1 MSHVM
6 ANLPKA
12 LFTLMRFRCHGKRV
26 DPFASTLPFWC
37 VLNCPHVVTQVE
49 LYAHATNTRA
59 CDILQPTWY
68 IWCHLFHF
76 DALRPFSTV
85 HTNTIWTR
93 FRFGPLSRVFSNW
106 CASDENTQ
114 RISVDRRPKR
124 IEMYAFHENALVWTR
139 LKLWASVRWTSISS
153 RFFHKIVGISGEIV
167 AYQELLC
174 EVTQVPSSGATT
186 KTTEKRK

>member
-1 MSHVM
+1 MLWRKMNSMRMLQTHAPVIFY
-6 ANLPKA
+6 NPRDTYDVIFFL
-12 LFTLMRFRCHGKRV
+12 LML
-26 DPFASTLPFWC
+26 S
-37 VLNCPHVVTQVE
+37 
-49 LYAHATNTRA
+49 
-59 CDILQPTWY
+59 
-68 IWCHLFHF
+68 
-76 DALRPFSTV
+76 RPFSTV

-93 FRFGPLSRVFSNW
+93 VRFGPLSRAFSNW

-124 IEMYAFHENALVWTR
+124 IEVYAFHENALVWTR

-174 EVTQVPSSGATT
+174 EVTQLTSSGANTT
-186 KTTEKRK
+186 TTEKRK

>member
-1 MSHVM
+1 MSHLR

-12 LFTLMRFRCHGKRV
+12 LFTLMRFRCHRKHVGR
-26 DPFASTLPFWC
+26 FASTLPFWC
-37 VLNCPHVVTQVE
+37 VFNCPHVVTHVE
-49 LYAHATNTRA
+49 LYAHATNTRV

-68 IWCHLFHF
+68 IWRHRFHF
-76 DALRPFSTV
+76 DAFSTV

-93 FRFGPLSRVFSNW
+93 FRFDPLPRAFSNW
-106 CASDENTQ
+106 CASDENAQ
-114 RISVDRRPKR
+114 RISVDRRLKR

-153 RFFHKIVGISGEIV
+153 RFFHKIFGISGKIF

-174 EVTQVPSSGATT
+174 EVTQLGSSGATT
-186 KTTEKRK
+186 KTTETRK